1 VSSNP
6 TQQLY
11 GGDQF
16 HLWRKPEYPEKITD
30 LQQVTDIMLYRVHIS
45 WVGFELTTLVVIGTD
60 CICSYRF
67 TYWSSDTYE
76 WQLWRDITQ
85 CVMYRTLVNIRTF
98 FLLKTKTCCRSVIFS
113 GYSGFLHKWN
123 WSPPYSWNIVESGVG
138 NHAPRIR
145 NDYSPYYWQIIC
157 GSTFCWYWMNFWQ
170 SQFQLSFHEY
180 ILGTNFNK

>member
-1 VSSNP
+1 MKRKLKLWLSKIHPISTKRRTTNYLSIIRRVIVAYS
-6 TQQLY
+6 
-11 GGDQF
+11 GGMVTDATF
-16 HLWRKPEYPEKITD
+16 NNISAIWWWSVLFVEETGVPEKITD

-98 FLLKTKTCCRSVIFS
+98 FLLKT
-113 GYSGFLHKWN
+113 
-123 WSPPYSWNIVESGVG
+123 
-138 NHAPRIR
+138 
-145 NDYSPYYWQIIC
+145 
-157 GSTFCWYWMNFWQ
+157 
-170 SQFQLSFHEY
+170 
-180 ILGTNFNK
+180 NKC